1 MGIAIGSTIVS
12 NSVLKELKPLNSSN
26 SNLSPETINYIK
38 GHIYEKIP
46 LTNLNNQQ
54 INEIKDIYTAA
65 LRNYYYFLIP
75 LMAICVITAMFVKD
89 NGLKALD
96 EQTPIDTK
104 DFIERKKILN
114 LLLLQ

>member
-1 MGIAIGSTIVS
+1 M
-12 NSVLKELKPLNSSN
+12 
-26 SNLSPETINYIK
+26 SPETINYIK

-96 EQTPIDTK
+96 EQTPSIL
-104 DFIERKKILN
+104 KISLN
-114 LLLLQ
+114 AKRS